1 MSNNRD
7 NFNENTKKIAA
18 SRVGYHCSKPDCNVL
33 TIGPSMESNTSVASI
48 GVAAHICAAAP
59 GGKRY
64 DEHMTFEERTSIDN
78 CIWLCQTHATLIDRD
93 EETYTVELLHQ
104 WKKDAEQRTLVE
116 ISNPNFFADIYRNS
130 GDNLGVVED
139 IIAGYIA
146 DGNFENYSRIINQYK
161 SSLSNLYDEFVL
173 RYKIIYDV
181 YCNRNE
187 VKKDLETYLSLP
199 VKKGIDQLVG
209 IFIAFSMTDEL
220 KDSTAF
226 CSDDNLKEIAS
237 LSIENKLLETLFG
250 ASDSERNFTYSPA
263 NYETV
268 YKTMTQFV
276 FDNKM
281 FHVKDKNG
289 EKFCMYKDEF
299 YYRVLYLTFKLI
311 NESIFSDKISNETI
325 EHIKQS
331 INKIKNLDFALQVPI
346 WEGVLRSLIEEEESY
361 CYFYSQ
367 CPMIVKDFKC
377 IKSVDNLF
385 NVIWHYETVNIET
398 LLQFS
403 IETRDYDAL
412 ILYMSK
418 MSSEEENTFLSEHQ
432 FLYAKNIRFIFR
444 KYMLSIEKDKIE
456 LIEILERYHKQYE
469 NDFFYHC
476 IVAMSVDGDQ
486 KQKSE
491 LDWLKSHPQYI
502 TDISVNIYLDVISK
516 YCEYDLAVELSQI
529 LFNQD
534 LLFRTAIILQ
544 DSNDPIHKNKSKEI
558 YLKLIEQGFSR
569 LGLYHNLGVL
579 YYMSG
584 ELEKAKK
591 CFQQEY
597 DYFKEKRSL
606 FYFLNFRY
614 DMNQFKDD
622 YYLNE
627 AKKINDPIIQN
638 IVAGTL
644 LKLNQYEE
652 ARKFFLRSLLIEQN
666 NEPCIYGLFYTCNS
680 IKDEEIDFI
689 KENTVCVLKNET
701 ETITIAL
708 HEPDVL
714 EGLSFND
721 FADCKH
727 YSKDNCEVAPLMFKN
742 KDDTVTLFE
751 SEYTII
757 SVESINRFL
766 SRVALKVVMNASTTR
781 KIHSSNTTEF
791 LDEIT
796 PILKESYENTK
807 RIMEDYNKSNL
818 RTPLTTL
825 SKILGKSML
834 QTYENLMFFNK
845 SKIRNNTSIQSPTKE
860 NTVFVLAY
868 DSIITMSHLEMLED
882 IKKSVKLLC
891 PLQVKEQI
899 LSEINSELSEM
910 LAPNRTGSLALY
922 DEKIGFLEYDNKSK
936 SQRYQY
942 LMKLNL
948 FINSVEVGDSFDYT
962 NTDFDFLS
970 IAKEHKLFCE
980 SGSLAL
986 TQNIPGSMLVT
997 DEEFLYSIARLSKI
1011 NTIGICTL
1019 LTMCDYSWIELLD
1032 KIKGLAKQNFSYYFT
1047 PDLYNR
1053 VVELIHCSE
1062 DEKNGSQELL
1072 NWMISDSDNGEA
1084 EATEHHKNV
1093 IIQLFRDIVAIDKS
1107 FLGSENLLRQIA
1119 IRHHIQKNPDRI
1131 KEFINNTLQEVRIEI
1146 VPDEEQTE

>member
-444 KYMLSIEKDKIE
+444 KYML
-456 LIEILERYHKQYE
+456 
-469 NDFFYHC
+469 
-476 IVAMSVDGDQ
+476 
-486 KQKSE
+486 
-491 LDWLKSHPQYI
+491 
-502 TDISVNIYLDVISK
+502 
-516 YCEYDLAVELSQI
+516 
-529 LFNQD
+529 
-534 LLFRTAIILQ
+534 
-544 DSNDPIHKNKSKEI
+544 
-558 YLKLIEQGFSR
+558 
-569 LGLYHNLGVL
+569 
-579 YYMSG
+579 
-584 ELEKAKK
+584 
-591 CFQQEY
+591 
-597 DYFKEKRSL
+597 
-606 FYFLNFRY
+606 
-614 DMNQFKDD
+614 

-689 KENTVCVLKNET
+689 KENTVCVLKNEI

-1119 IRHHIQKNPDRI
+1119 IRHYIQKNPDQI